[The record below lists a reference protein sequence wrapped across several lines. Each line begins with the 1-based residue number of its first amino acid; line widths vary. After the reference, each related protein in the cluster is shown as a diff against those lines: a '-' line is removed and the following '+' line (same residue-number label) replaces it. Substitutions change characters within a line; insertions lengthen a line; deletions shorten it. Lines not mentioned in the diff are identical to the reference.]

1 MAIKRGFSKGVKWLI
16 HDRFLYNFFSSA
28 GHMTRFGYRSY
39 DEAASGGGVPGKAEP
54 AAAFSALAWP
64 GTENWGRNWAKFAP
78 NAAGSWPCWKPYKKE
93 TKINWKCGPHYNYF
107 YFFIKSYATQ
117 YCSVLS
123 KWRVF
128 HQNELP
134 CLPPSSLELWR
145 RERAKAALILIGHY
159 GNVFHSHSLWLI
171 GVRLVPRKSGEL
183 SEMIEVEELS
193 KWARRQG
200 TDLGE
205 LCRGSD
211 GSRRPG
217 CPRAGASPGCR

>member
-1 MAIKRGFSKGVKWLI
+1 MANKRWFSKGVRWLI

-28 GHMTRFGYRSY
+28 GHMTRFGCRSY

-54 AAAFSALAWP
+54 AAAFSAFAWP

-78 NAAGSWPCWKPYKKE
+78 NAAGSWPCWKPYKKRNE
-93 TKINWKCGPHYNYF
+93 NKLKMWSTFLIIF

-145 RERAKAALILIGHY
+145 RERA
-159 GNVFHSHSLWLI
+159 SS
-171 GVRLVPRKSGEL
+171 
-183 SEMIEVEELS
+183 
-193 KWARRQG
+193 Q
-200 TDLGE
+200 
-205 LCRGSD
+205 
-211 GSRRPG
+211 
-217 CPRAGASPGCR
+217 